1 MKKTLTLLVSALIL
15 LSIKNSTAQTNHP
28 FELGLNFGASWL
40 KSDVK
45 MKKLG
50 GAGGLTFGQMY
61 YENKT
66 SPIDWGWR
74 LRYLSATTYGQD
86 SKKSYGIAKNNVFNG
101 TNDTIL
107 NYYSHG
113 GYVYQNY
120 KTSISEFSLELILGA
135 NKLREKTKI
144 YPYIFGGVGLT
155 KAIAKT
161 DQLNANNKRYD
172 YAKIDSAGTAGSSAN
187 IGQLNDLLDGNYETI
202 SEGSLNPQWKFMPS
216 VGVGI
221 GYQFTKGF
229 SMGLEHKITWALNDV
244 LDGQQWL
251 NTNVPTGNNDMYHYS
266 SVWLKFSFGRKEKPT
281 ATTTTTTTTNNYTT
295 PVTPQK
301 PIVVITNPQGAS
313 ATSQQKN
320 FSFAANV
327 KNVTSKSEIVI
338 SYNGISTSNFSY
350 DANTHNLTFPVLLNN
365 GSNSFIVTATN
376 SAGSI
381 SASANVFFN
390 ETVVNVIPSPIVTI
404 AYPGQNPFSTN
415 QGAITITGSV
425 QNVTSKN
432 QIQISVNGSSNSNFT
447 FNPTSKTFSLNTSLI
462 QGANTFLISASNQSG
477 NDSKSIT
484 VIFKQD
490 ISNFST
496 PLPIITISSPNTN
509 PYNCSVNAMA
519 ISASIQNITSP
530 GQIAITIN
538 NGPVPAS
545 KYNYNLVSKQL
556 TFNADLIQGA
566 NSIIISATNVS
577 GADSKTQTIIYTPV
591 VAMPKPIITITSPTT
606 NPFSTNQNNATVK
619 ASVQN
624 VNSKNDIS
632 IIVNGISTS
641 NFSYNSVTK
650 TLSISTNL
658 ILGSNAFVI
667 TATNQSGND
676 SKNLSILYQTDVHLP
691 KPVITFITPSTN
703 PFSTNQSPINFLAK
717 VIGVNSKND
726 ITLKVNGNVLVNFT
740 YNNLTKELTINQGL
754 ILGANTFVITASN
767 ASGSVSEAQVIN
779 YSRPAITPH
788 ELAPIV
794 SFIAPSAA
802 NSTSNA
808 ILYSVTANV
817 LNVPSASN
825 ISVKFNGVPLTN
837 FSYQVS
843 TNKLTFK
850 VSLILGNNS
859 IVVSATNSAGT
870 DSKTVTIT
878 RTALTNTGTVISH
891 DQIDVKPFVT
901 NSDNASAGTDSA
913 ASSGR
918 VSPVIK
924 LISPST
930 NSATTTSS
938 LYTIT
943 LKLENVLTAAGVI
956 VKINGTTFTGF
967 SFNNKTK
974 NLSIPANLNMG
985 TNTIV
990 LVATNAAGSKTETYT
1005 IIRQ

>member
-15 LSIKNSTAQTNHP
+15 LSIKHSTAQTNHP

-74 LRYLSATTYGQD
+74 LRYLSATAYGQD
-86 SKKSYGIAKNNVFNG
+86 SKKSFGIAKNNVFNG

-161 DQLNANNKRYD
+161 DQLNANNKRYE

-266 SVWLKFSFGRKEKPT
+266 SVWLKFSFGRKEKPA

-301 PIVVITNPQGAS
+301 PIVVIINPQGGS

-327 KNVTSKSEIVI
+327 KNVASKSEIAI

-376 SAGSI
+376 SSGSI

-390 ETVVNVIPSPIVTI
+390 ETVVNVIPSPIVSI

-490 ISNFST
+490 ISNYST

-509 PYNCSVNAMA
+509 PYNCSVNTMA

-538 NGPVPAS
+538 NSPVPAS

-624 VNSKNDIS
+624 INSKNDIS
-632 IIVNGISTS
+632 IIVNGISTP

-658 ILGSNAFVI
+658 ILGSNAFMI

-676 SKNLSILYQTDVHLP
+676 SKNLTILYQTDVHLP
-691 KPVITFITPSTN
+691 KPVITFVTPSAN
-703 PFSTNQSPINFLAK
+703 PFSTTQSPINFLAK
-717 VIGVNSKND
+717 VTGVNSKND
-726 ITLKVNGNVLVNFT
+726 ITLKVNGNVQANFT
-740 YNNLTKELTINQGL
+740 YNISTKELSINQTL
-754 ILGANTFVITASN
+754 FIGANTFVITASN
-767 ASGSVSEAQVIN
+767 ASGSVSESQLVN
-779 YSRPAITPH
+779 YSRPSVTSQ
-788 ELAPIV
+788 ELSPIV
-794 SFIAPSAA
+794 SFIAPATS
-802 NSTSNA
+802 NSTSTA
-808 ILYSVTANV
+808 TLYPVTAKV
-817 LNVPSASN
+817 LNVLSPSN
-825 ISVKFNGVPLTN
+825 ISVKLNGVPLTN

-870 DSKTVTIT
+870 DSKTVSIT
-878 RTALTNTGTVISH
+878 RTAITNTGTVIPH
-891 DQIDVKPFVT
+891 DQLDVKPFVT

-956 VKINGTTFTGF
+956 VKINGTPFTGF

-990 LVATNAAGSKTETYT
+990 IVATNAAGSKTETYT
-1005 IIRQ
+1005 ITRQ